1 MRRLRPFVL
10 CVLALMLSVSAH
22 AQGKAPAP
30 QVVDIKATGGVTLKA
45 TYYPSGRPG
54 PGIVMLHACNKD
66 RSSWTQV
73 ATDAAANGF
82 HVLALDF
89 RGFGESGGKRFTQ
102 GPEQQSTIDLYW
114 PGDVEAALAWLTSQA
129 QVDKARIGAAG
140 ASCGVN
146 QAVQLARNHPEV
158 RTLVL
163 LSGGVNAPARLYL
176 RDSPWL
182 PVFGGRE
189 RRRRWRGWSDAVG
202 ACLVEKSRQQ
212 VRRVQSGRARH
223 RHVLGREGA
232 PTALHRVV
240 QPALAQRAAE
250 AAGRRHVAAVADRA
264 VLEHAVSTG
273 RRGRRQSAA
282 DLRRGQTREEDRR
295 PLSRERD
302 QPARLP
308 VPPGWQREGC
318 RGSLQA
324 ERRRVPVVGQH
335 LRQPVGWLS
344 RARQPRGGASLRR
357 EDARDDSQGH
367 GGDRRFEEA
376 PARGC
381 GERRSR
387 NCGSSD
393 GNSVRKQ

>member
-1 MRRLRPFVL
+1 MRRSQPFVL
-10 CVLALMLSVSAH
+10 CVLALMLSVTAH

-45 TYYPSGRPG
+45 TYYPAGRPG

-163 LSGGVNAPARLYL
+163 LSGGVNPPARLYL

-182 PVFGGRE
+182 PVLAAASDGDGGVVGQM
-189 RRRRWRGWSDAVG
+189 RWALAWSRNPANKFVEYKAAGHGTDMFSAEKGLQLLVIGWFNLHLRNAPLKPPAAAMSQPSPIEQFWNMLSAPGGVGVAKARQIYDEAKRAKKTDVLFPENETNQLGYQFLQDGNAKDAVEVFKLNVDAYPSSANTYDSLSDG
-202 ACLVEKSRQQ
+202 YLALGNREEALRYAEKTLEMIPKDTE
-212 VRRVQSGRARH
+212 ATDD
-223 RHVLGREGA
+223 LKKLLREGA
-232 PTALHRVV
+232 EKKIKEL
-240 QPALAQRAAE
+240 
-250 AAGRRHVAAVADRA
+250 
-264 VLEHAVSTG
+264 
-273 RRGRRQSAA
+273 
-282 DLRRGQTREEDRR
+282 
-295 PLSRERD
+295 
-302 QPARLP
+302 
-308 VPPGWQREGC
+308 
-318 RGSLQA
+318 
-324 ERRRVPVVGQH
+324 
-335 LRQPVGWLS
+335 
-344 RARQPRGGASLRR
+344 
-357 EDARDDSQGH
+357 
-367 GGDRRFEEA
+367 
-376 PARGC
+376 
-381 GERRSR
+381 
-387 NCGSSD
+387 
-393 GNSVRKQ
+393 RKQ